1 MTKYKWLC
9 KKPLSLL
16 NTNDH
21 NLALL
26 IVNYLFILLKFNQV
40 QILQSGLKDMESI
53 RYLFYFQHN
62 YFYLLNIKE
71 YGRVLGVETESGGR
85 LDSAVAGSSGMCS
98 VGGEGDRKVE
108 YSEGSLE
115 QHSVNTSRN
124 ISTLTRGVIAI
135 QNGPL
140 FTCWAAGR
148 R

>member
-1 MTKYKWLC
+1 M
-9 KKPLSLL
+9 
-16 NTNDH
+16 N
-21 NLALL
+21 
-26 IVNYLFILLKFNQV
+26 
-40 QILQSGLKDMESI
+40 
-53 RYLFYFQHN
+53 
-62 YFYLLNIKE
+62 E

-85 LDSAVAGSSGMCS
+85 LDSAVAGSSGMCR
-98 VGGEGDRKVE
+98 VGGEVEGERKVE

-140 FTCWAAGR
+140 ITCWAAGR

>member
-1 MTKYKWLC
+1 MNEIESSTPTIC
-9 KKPLSLL
+9 PR
-16 NTNDH
+16 H
-21 NLALL
+21 
-26 IVNYLFILLKFNQV
+26 LKSWQVTQFQSSQDFAVRIEGDGINQ
-40 QILQSGLKDMESI
+40 I
-53 RYLFYFQHN
+53 FYFQHN

-71 YGRVLGVETESGGR
+71 YGRVLGVETERGGR

-98 VGGEGDRKVE
+98 VGGEVEGERKVE

-140 FTCWAAGR
+140 FTCWAAGLR
-148 R
+148 

>member
-1 MTKYKWLC
+1 M
-9 KKPLSLL
+9 
-16 NTNDH
+16 
-21 NLALL
+21 
-26 IVNYLFILLKFNQV
+26 
-40 QILQSGLKDMESI
+40 
-53 RYLFYFQHN
+53 
-62 YFYLLNIKE
+62 KE
-71 YGRVLGVETESGGR
+71 YGSWLGVETERGGR
-85 LDSAVAGSSGMCS
+85 LDSAVAGSSGMCR
-98 VGGEGDRKVE
+98 VGGEVEGDRKVE